1 MSGGGGA
8 LLQGKPGLDRLVAGL
23 LPRRALALNLF
34 VGTPLEVTGVIEL
47 SWAEEALFPLLL
59 LQSAAVALRV
69 IDNCRIVSDR
79 RTRTAK
85 YWPAANEDGQNG
97 ENLRGGEKTE
107 GGTCLGAARKAAK
120 LHTLSDAVL
129 QSSLVSC
136 TTGHVVVLYDD
147 ESSINAPPKSFL

>member
-69 IDNCRIVSDR
+69 IDKCRIVSDR
-79 RTRTAK
+79 RTRTA
-85 YWPAANEDGQNG
+85 
-97 ENLRGGEKTE
+97 
-107 GGTCLGAARKAAK
+107 
-120 LHTLSDAVL
+120 
-129 QSSLVSC
+129 
-136 TTGHVVVLYDD
+136 
-147 ESSINAPPKSFL
+147 